1 MNLFQAYHHSNEL
14 VGWLS
19 CLKTLFIFFVF
30 FLFLIFSLWLS
41 GWAAHKPFDLG
52 FLRFSNIFKAFDR
65 SLFGIFTNHL
75 CGRLKHLRQFTFTTE
90 CLFTSWSFNYIIWE
104 PPSPSPSPSS
114 SPSPSYSSGPM
125 TSAGSVTRCW
135 TAGRRGRVQTSLTS
149 GQNFRM
155 WHR

>member
-30 FLFLIFSLWLS
+30 FLFLISSLWLS

-90 CLFTSWSFNYIIWE
+90 CLFTSWSFNYIIW
-104 PPSPSPSPSS
+104 
-114 SPSPSYSSGPM
+114 G
-125 TSAGSVTRCW
+125 TTITITITNTITILFLRADDQ
-135 TAGRRGRVQTSLTS
+135 RGFSDKVLDSWEEGEGADLF
-149 GQNFRM
+149 NFRSKLQNVT
-155 WHR
+155 